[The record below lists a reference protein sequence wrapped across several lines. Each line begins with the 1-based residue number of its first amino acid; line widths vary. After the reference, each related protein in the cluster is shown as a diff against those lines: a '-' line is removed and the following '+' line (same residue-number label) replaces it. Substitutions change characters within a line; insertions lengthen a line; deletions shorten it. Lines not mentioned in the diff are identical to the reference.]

1 MNTGSASGVVQFAPA
16 GDTPSTLP
24 LPENPSPEDA
34 GMTTP
39 SLAGPPAYLL
49 RETLL
54 PRETGPTESPDD
66 PPGAGA
72 QVVMPAIMA
81 LVEAGE
87 SGESPENLP
96 LVIEAL
102 LFAAEEPPTVS
113 QLAQATH
120 VSRDAIEEAL
130 DELAAAA
137 AERGLRVQRDGGSVR
152 LVTAPEAAPSIQR
165 LLGLDRPN
173 KLSKA
178 ALETLAIIAYQQP
191 VTRGA
196 VERVR
201 GVTCDGPLA
210 TLRGREL
217 IASIGQAD
225 TPGRPHLWATTPA
238 FLDHFGLTALTELPP
253 LPGVPA
259 PVAQGALD
267 LDAPAPVADAT
278 SAGDAATPEDAE
290 DGPNADLPDSA
301 TEDPTTRDPRT
312 VANAAAP
319 AEMDADT
326 DGGRDEDSDADETH
340 DDADQAP
347 LPVASAGPAPGMR
360 TPVQTGPYAEN
371 DLDGLAAAGGD

>member
-1 MNTGSASGVVQFAPA
+1 
-16 GDTPSTLP
+16 
-24 LPENPSPEDA
+24 
-34 GMTTP
+34 MTTP

-113 QLAQATH
+113 QLAQATR

-201 GVTCDGPLA
+201 GVTCDAPLA

-267 LDAPAPVADAT
+267 LDVPCPRRGRNERRGRGHPRGRGRRAQRRPAGWRDGRPHGSRPSDRRECRRPRRNGCGHGWRQGRGFGCRRDARRR
-278 SAGDAATPEDAE
+278 
-290 DGPNADLPDSA
+290 GP
-301 TEDPTTRDPRT
+301 
-312 VANAAAP
+312 
-319 AEMDADT
+319 
-326 DGGRDEDSDADETH
+326 G
-340 DDADQAP
+340 
-347 LPVASAGPAPGMR
+347 
-360 TPVQTGPYAEN
+360 
-371 DLDGLAAAGGD
+371 AAAGRLSRSGSRHADAGPDWTVRGE